1 MGCLLVY
8 PLGFSPVLV
17 AVFLSVIREKASRH
31 KGKSEPKVGIKI
43 EMWEPFPYFH
53 RECREIIH
61 QHGVFLS
68 VYCKKS
74 VAGIPP
80 ELPCFGTGNPCL
92 FRPLRQDAGWPCGIA
107 PDGLRSVL
115 PGLSE
120 KEIPE
125 HKKNPG
131 QKVWKFCPGEEM
143 VSRCIRIPRFRRCRI
158 SSRCQ
163 RRKWSRWRV

>member
-8 PLGFSPVLV
+8 PLGFPPVLV
-17 AVFLSVIREKASRH
+17 EVFLSVIREKASRH

-61 QHGVFLS
+61 QHGGFLS

-80 ELPCFGTGNPCL
+80 ELPCFGTGKPCL

-125 HKKNPG
+125 HKKSGTEGLEVLSRRGDG
-131 QKVWKFCPGEEM
+131 QSLYSYST
-143 VSRCIRIPRFRRCRI
+143 VSPMSHFFTL
-158 SSRCQ
+158 ST
-163 RRKWSRWRV
+163 

>member
-1 MGCLLVY
+1 MGCLLVH
-8 PLGFSPVLV
+8 PLGFPPVLV

-31 KGKSEPKVGIKI
+31 KGKSEPKVGIKN

-61 QHGVFLS
+61 QHGGFLS
-68 VYCKKS
+68 VYCK
-74 VAGIPP
+74 
-80 ELPCFGTGNPCL
+80 NPL
-92 FRPLRQDAGWPCGIA
+92 QAS
-107 PDGLRSVL
+107 LRSCRV
-115 PGLSE
+115 SA
-120 KEIPE
+120 PE
-125 HKKNPG
+125 SRACSVRCGKTRDGRAALLRMVYAASCPVFRKKKFRNTKNPG